1 MQTTQGK
8 CTNVQYKNTKV
19 NVQWRQRIGKCS
31 RQTKQYRER
40 IGKCRIQQQ
49 QQQQKIQKNVEYRYE
64 RVKCI
69 IQTMDRYHRVN
80 AQYKNTEVNVQF
92 RQQRD
97 TCTLDNTEVI
107 LNLQL
112 INKTS
117 RPDFYR
123 LQHDL

>member
-1 MQTTQGK
+1 MQNTDTKEVDAQYRQRIGKCRMQTTQGK
-8 CTNVQYKNTKV
+8 CTNV
-19 NVQWRQRIGKCS
+19 
-31 RQTKQYRER
+31 
-40 IGKCRIQQQ
+40 
-49 QQQQKIQKNVEYRYE
+49 
-64 RVKCI
+64 
-69 IQTMDRYHRVN
+69 
-80 AQYKNTEVNVQF
+80 QYKNTEVNVQF